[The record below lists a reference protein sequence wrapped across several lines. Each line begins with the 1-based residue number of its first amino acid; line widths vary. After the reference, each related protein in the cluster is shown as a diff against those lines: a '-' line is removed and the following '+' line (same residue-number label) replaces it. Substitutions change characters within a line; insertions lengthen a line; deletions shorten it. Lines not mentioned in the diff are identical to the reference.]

1 MREVKVGKHKVVLYN
16 SIEELPMA
24 RFHKYNKMML
34 VDAGL
39 GSDLNAV
46 DGHIERAVAFIRN
59 DRRQEAATEL
69 ENMRQA
75 IYLVMQQVSPR
86 HLSFAVLVKSV
97 DGMTCDDISD
107 EGLQRVV
114 DMLADV
120 PVGDMT
126 AEGEAVKKKIDNELN
141 IYFPDVFDNVME
153 KEYYDL
159 MKRRTQAMLDAVLN
173 GDTEEQREVIGRLTD
188 ELVMFSKPRSFTGKD
203 SAEVAYDKQYED
215 MCLTMSQQLHQ
226 DPKKYTVM
234 EYYNAYGYIKKQLKR
249 QKRAK

>member
-46 DGHIERAVAFIRN
+46 DGHIERAVAFIKN

-97 DGMTCDDISD
+97 DGMACDDISD
-107 EGLQRVV
+107 
-114 DMLADV
+114 
-120 PVGDMT
+120 
-126 AEGEAVKKKIDNELN
+126 
-141 IYFPDVFDNVME
+141 NVIE

-203 SAEVAYDKQYED
+203 SAEVTYDKQYED